1 MRYFVSNQNSLFN
14 SDNYKVIS
22 VEESLKILEP
32 MRIVGLDTETE
43 GFDVY
48 TKKLLS
54 VQIGDYENQVMIDCT
69 TIDIRLYKD

>member
-1 MRYFVSNQNSLFN
+1 
-14 SDNYKVIS
+14 
-22 VEESLKILEP
+22 

-69 TIDIRLYKD
+69 TIDIRL